1 LATGLA
7 MGSGVSAAGSTAG
20 GLAARRSWA
29 LCISTFAVASVV
41 ASPTTI
47 QVTAHAICRI
57 IFAPGLQTLADRYLP
72 EQLCTYNANC
82 RQSPA
87 GRQPLSQSCAVT
99 AIADGVN

>member
-41 ASPTTI
+41 ASPTS
-47 QVTAHAICRI
+47 TAHAKCRM
-57 IFAPGLQTLADRYLP
+57 FAPSLQPVPDRNLP
-72 EQLCTYNANC
+72 
-82 RQSPA
+82 
-87 GRQPLSQSCAVT
+87 G
-99 AIADGVN
+99 